1 MSSEHDAYSE
11 QPESPPEGAAQRAL
25 APRLILI
32 GGVVSALLASALL
45 LAVAA
50 AGRIA
55 AQRGARASTTPS
67 PAVATATPSPSP
79 TPRTGFLVYTD
90 SADGFLV
97 QYPQNWAVDSS
108 ATPVIQ
114 FSDDSNE
121 TGYVMQVALPAPSA
135 LPGGGGDPAKA
146 DTWVNYE
153 LNIFAQKYPQNFILL
168 NSGITTREIGGV
180 TWQSGAGLIT
190 NNSSGIRLQ
199 VYATVY
205 QGKPYLINL
214 LAAQD
219 RFSAGTQEYFE
230 PMLNSFAFLKAAP

>member
-1 MSSEHDAYSE
+1 MSSEYDEYSK
-11 QPESPPEGAAQRAL
+11 QPERPPEGTAQRAL

-45 LAVAA
+45 LAISA

-55 AQRGARASTTPS
+55 AERGANSSTTPS
-67 PAVATATPSPSP
+67 PLVATPTPSPSP
-79 TPRTGFLVYTD
+79 TPQTGFLVYTD
-90 SADGFLV
+90 TANGFLV
-97 QYPQNWAVDSS
+97 QYPQNWSVDSS

-121 TGYVMQVALPAPSA
+121 TGYVLQVALPSSSS
-135 LPGGGGDPAKA
+135 LPGAGGDPSKA

-168 NSGITTREIGGV
+168 NSGMTTREIGGV

-190 NNSSGIRLQ
+190 NNSSGIHLQ
-199 VYATVY
+199 VFATVY
-205 QGKPYLINL
+205 KGKPYLINL
-214 LAAQD
+214 LSAQD
-219 RFSAGTQEYFE
+219 RFSAGTLEYFD
-230 PMLNSFAFLKAAP
+230 PMLNSFAFLNAAP